1 VLGWYV
7 LIRREGADSPQD
19 PPVARWETSVFGLDW
34 LNDLVKADQA
44 VDLVGNGY
52 PNRYSVAAVSWR
64 FNRRFQLN
72 ALVPCLLVAA
82 VRCLTWTER
91 RLRDLAVFAGR
102 AMALIGN

>member
-72 ALVPCLLVAA
+72 ALVPWCLACWSPPCVASHGPN
-82 VRCLTWTER
+82 
-91 RLRDLAVFAGR
+91 AVFAILPFLPAEQWR
-102 AMALIGN
+102 